1 MCERVVEDEP
11 ETIEFVPDNLKSKT
25 MCKRAVEEFPRGLE
39 NIPDPFKA
47 Q

>member
-11 ETIEFVPDNLKSKT
+11 ETIEFVPDHLKTKT
-25 MCKRAVEEFPRGLE
+25 MCERAVEEFPRDLE
-39 NIPDPFKA
+39 NIPDHFKT